1 MSYPGSGTSTPVLEL
16 PDGTFTDEDRET
28 ADRWSDAYPDWD
40 LSDSDLV
47 GGTRSDRRAATADA
61 IGAAIDDLTDPLP
74 WWLSW
79 AVGGLLVLV
88 GAGVLSYVFGQLF
101 SFEVGV

>member
-1 MSYPGSGTSTPVLEL
+1 MSYPGAGTSTPVLEL
-16 PDGTFTDEDRET
+16 PDGTFSDEDRET
-28 ADRWSDAYPDWD
+28 ADEWSNAYPDLD

-47 GGTRSDRRAATADA
+47 GGTREDRRAATADA
-61 IGAAIDDLTDPLP
+61 IADAVDDLTDPLP
-74 WWLSW
+74 SWLSW

-101 SFEVGV
+101 TIEL